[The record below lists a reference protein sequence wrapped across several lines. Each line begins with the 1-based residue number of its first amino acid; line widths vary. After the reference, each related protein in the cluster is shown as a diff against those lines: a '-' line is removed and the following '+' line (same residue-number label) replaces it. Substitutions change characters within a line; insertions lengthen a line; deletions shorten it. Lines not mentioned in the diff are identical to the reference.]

1 MTISHTM
8 MYWFTRLDGINT
20 VLTDAGILMSF
31 AILYLICIYFGES
44 VNSVND
50 EYGKKELNIMKNL
63 IKWLL
68 FPWIF
73 AILGV
78 LFIPTSKE
86 MAMIYVVPS
95 ITESQVIK
103 QDLPEIYDLG
113 VKSLKNWLKD
123 KAEE

>member
-8 MYWFTRLDGINT
+8 MYWFTRLDGINAI
-20 VLTDAGILMSF
+20 LSIAGVIMSF
-31 AILYLICIYFGES
+31 ALLFLIVVYFGETVS
-44 VNSVND
+44 ANGQED
-50 EYGKKELNIMKNL
+50 EKELNIMKKW
-63 IKWLL
+63 IKGLL
-68 FPWIF
+68 LPWIF
-73 AILGV
+73 VLLGV

-86 MAMIYVVPS
+86 LAMIYVVPS

-123 KAEE
+123 KAEK

>member
-8 MYWFTRLDGINT
+8 MYWFTRLDGINAI
-20 VLTDAGILMSF
+20 LSIAGIIMSF
-31 AILYLICIYFGES
+31 ALLFLIVVYFGGT
-44 VNSVND
+44 VNAVDQED
-50 EYGKKELNIMKNL
+50 EKELNIMKKW
-63 IKWLL
+63 IKGLL
-68 FPWIF
+68 LPWIF
-73 AILGV
+73 VILGV

-86 MAMIYVVPS
+86 LAMIYVVPS

-123 KAEE
+123 KAEK

>member
-8 MYWFTRLDGINT
+8 MYWFTRLDGINALLT
-20 VLTDAGILMSF
+20 IIGVLCSLTLIFMTIGYFVTSVDQDAQGIF
-31 AILYLICIYFGES
+31 
-44 VNSVND
+44 VNNTL
-50 EYGKKELNIMKNL
+50 KKWLKG
-63 IKWLL
+63 LL

-123 KAEE
+123 KSEE

>member
-20 VLTDAGILMSF
+20 LLTLIGVLCSLT
-31 AILYLICIYFGES
+31 LIFMTIGYFVTS
-44 VNSVND
+44 VDQD
-50 EYGKKELNIMKNL
+50 EQ
-63 IKWLL
+63 LL
-68 FPWIF
+68 FVNYTLKKWIKGLLLPWIF
-73 AILGV
+73 VLLGV

-86 MAMIYVVPS
+86 LAMIYVVPS
-95 ITESQVIK
+95 ITESQVVK

-123 KAEE
+123 KAEK

>member
-8 MYWFTRLDGINT
+8 MYWFTRLDGIN
-20 VLTDAGILMSF
+20 
-31 AILYLICIYFGES
+31 AILSIAGVLITFALLVLIVVYFAET
-44 VNSVND
+44 VNATYDQEDVKEFNVM
-50 EYGKKELNIMKNL
+50 KKW
-63 IKWLL
+63 IKGLL
-68 FPWIF
+68 LPWIF
-73 AILGV
+73 VLLGV

-86 MAMIYVVPS
+86 LAMIYVVPS

-123 KAEE
+123 KAEK

>member
-8 MYWFTRLDGINT
+8 MYWFTRLDGINAI
-20 VLTDAGILMSF
+20 LSIAGIIMSF
-31 AILYLICIYFGES
+31 ALLFLTVVYFAET
-44 VNSVND
+44 VNATDQED
-50 EYGKKELNIMKNL
+50 EKELNVMKKW
-63 IKWLL
+63 IKGLL
-68 FPWIF
+68 LPWIF
-73 AILGV
+73 VILGV

-86 MAMIYVVPS
+86 LAMIYVVPS

-123 KAEE
+123 KAEK

>member
-20 VLTDAGILMSF
+20 ILSIAGVLITF
-31 AILYLICIYFGES
+31 ALLFLTVVYFAET
-44 VNSVND
+44 VNATYDQED
-50 EYGKKELNIMKNL
+50 EKELNIMKKW
-63 IKWLL
+63 IKGLL
-68 FPWIF
+68 LPWIF
-73 AILGV
+73 VLLGV

-86 MAMIYVVPS
+86 LAMIYVVPS
-95 ITESQVIK
+95 ITESQVVK

-123 KAEE
+123 KAEK

>member
-8 MYWFTRLDGINT
+8 MYWFTRLDGIN
-20 VLTDAGILMSF
+20 
-31 AILYLICIYFGES
+31 AILSIAGVLMTFALLFLIVVYFAET
-44 VNSVND
+44 VNATYDQED
-50 EYGKKELNIMKNL
+50 EKELNVMKKW
-63 IKWLL
+63 IKGLL
-68 FPWIF
+68 LPWIF
-73 AILGV
+73 VILGV

-86 MAMIYVVPS
+86 LAMIYVVPS

-123 KAEE
+123 KAEK